1 MMTRTLLSA
10 AAIAL
15 AAACSPGNPET
26 GAAGSGATDTT
37 MGGEA
42 AHNATYDSATGGA
55 AGGMATG
62 ALDDSAI
69 LARISST
76 DEAEIREAQMVQR
89 SGANAQV
96 KAFARKLEADHQA
109 HLKKG
114 MSLAQELGT
123 APDAAVRA
131 DAAKDHA
138 DMADDLA
145 GLRAVEE
152 LTRHDRGRVADED
165 DVRDRGADLDD
176 PPDERAARADHDL
189 AHREAVVRAPVD
201 DDCAARLR
209 ESIALFVQLDEPG
222 MVTHD

>member
-145 GLRAVEE
+145 GK
-152 LTRHDRGRVADED
+152 T
-165 DVRDRGADLDD
+165 GADLD
-176 PPDERAARADHDL
+176 RAFIDNQIDGHEKAIAMLRDDFLPAAKSAQLRSDIQATIPKLEAHLATARKL
-189 AHREAVVRAPVD
+189 KE
-201 DDCAARLR
+201 
-209 ESIALFVQLDEPG
+209 QL
-222 MVTHD
+222 

>member
-131 DAAKDHA
+131 YAAKDHA

-145 GLRAVEE
+145 GK
-152 LTRHDRGRVADED
+152 T
-165 DVRDRGADLDD
+165 GADLD
-176 PPDERAARADHDL
+176 RAFIDNQIDGHEKAIAMLRDDFLPAAKSAQLRSDIQATIPKLEAHLATARKL
-189 AHREAVVRAPVD
+189 KE
-201 DDCAARLR
+201 
-209 ESIALFVQLDEPG
+209 QL
-222 MVTHD
+222 